1 MKKIK
6 FYVNI
11 NEFLKIQ
18 YYESSEIRSKFIYS
32 FMMFKEDNVHL
43 IIKKGNFI
51 FWNFNFHRRLLLN
64 CSN

>member
-51 FWNFNFHRRLLLN
+51 F
-64 CSN
+64 